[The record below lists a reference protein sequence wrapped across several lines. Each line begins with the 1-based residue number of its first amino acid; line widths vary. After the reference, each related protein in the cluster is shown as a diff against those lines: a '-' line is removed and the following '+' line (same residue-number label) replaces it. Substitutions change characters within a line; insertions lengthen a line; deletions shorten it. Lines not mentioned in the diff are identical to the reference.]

1 MLEWLECQERLRHSH
16 AFDKTPPLPEA
27 YRLLLRTRGLGG
39 IGRAGGGQLDQP
51 AELMREFDI
60 CLEAERVFDT
70 LMRPRIRR
78 EYQEPAG

>member
-1 MLEWLECQERLRHSH
+1 
-16 AFDKTPPLPEA
+16 
-27 YRLLLRTRGLGG
+27 LLLRTRGLGG

-70 LMRPRIRR
+70 VMRPRIRR